1 MKSRG
6 LSNTFSIRHTGL
18 CLMLL
23 ASAIFPTSGRAETSG
38 NFLPQFQFS
47 ADSDE
52 PIITYTLTHHM
63 LANPDP
69 TPLLRVY
76 GNGKVHAHYPG
87 YMKNS
92 GDYQLQ
98 LSRPELIEL
107 LHTLAQNG
115 VLDFDHKSASL
126 FKKQIDTQQ
135 RLVSG
140 TMYHV
145 SDTTET
151 VIDIKL
157 DTYQSNPSARRI
169 ENFSKRFTWNNL
181 EQDAK
186 RYTNSAAITRASASA
201 QKLHLLLDQSRST
214 NIQ

>member
-1 MKSRG
+1 M
-6 LSNTFSIRHTGL
+6 GL

-23 ASAIFPTSGRAETSG
+23 MSAIFPTSGRTEAPG

-52 PIITYTLTHHM
+52 PIITYTLIHHM
-63 LANPDP
+63 LATPDP

-76 GNGKVHAHYPG
+76 GDGKVHAHYPG
-87 YMKNS
+87 YMKKS
-92 GDYQLQ
+92 GDYRLQ
-98 LSRPELIEL
+98 LSRSELIEL

-115 VLDFDHKSASL
+115 VLDFDHKSAGL
-126 FKKQIDTQQ
+126 LKKHIDTQQ
-135 RLVSG
+135 RSASG

-151 VIDIKL
+151 VIDINL
-157 DTYQSNPSARRI
+157 DSYQSNPAAKRI

-181 EQDAK
+181 EQDAI
-186 RYTNSAAITRASASA
+186 RYTQSAAITRAAASA
-201 QKLHLLLDQSRST
+201 RKLHLLLDQAGPA

>member
-6 LSNTFSIRHTGL
+6 LSNTFNIRHMGL

-23 ASAIFPTSGRAETSG
+23 MQAIFPTSGRAETPG

-47 ADSDE
+47 ADSDQ
-52 PIITYTLTHHM
+52 PIITYTLIHHM

-76 GNGKVHAHYPG
+76 GDGNVHAHYPG
-87 YMKNS
+87 YMKKA

-107 LHTLAQNG
+107 LHTLAQDG

-126 FKKQIDTQQ
+126 LKKQIDTQQ

-157 DTYQSNPSARRI
+157 DTYQSNPAAKRI
-169 ENFSKRFTWNNL
+169 DNFAKRFTWNNL

-186 RYTNSAAITRASASA
+186 RYTQSAAITRAAASA
-201 QKLHLLLDQSRST
+201 RKLHLLLDQAGPANVR
-214 NIQ
+214 